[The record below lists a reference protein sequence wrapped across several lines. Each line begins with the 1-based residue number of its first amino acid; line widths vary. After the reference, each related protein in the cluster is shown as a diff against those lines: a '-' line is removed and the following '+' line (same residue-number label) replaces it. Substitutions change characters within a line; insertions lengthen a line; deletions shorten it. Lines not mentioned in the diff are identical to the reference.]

1 MKFKDFKN
9 YIFLHTF
16 VNKPIYFNSLR
27 YLVTGSQKSLKDFVR
42 KTLKTYHCRSVLD
55 ICCGTGDFIQKNKE
69 DYVGIDINP
78 YFISFA
84 QRKYG
89 NRKIKFI
96 HGNALSLPF
105 SPKKFDASLLVSTL
119 HHFSDQ
125 EVKILLEEAERVTK
139 KVVIIVDL
147 IPYPSNYLKR
157 FFVILDQGSF
167 VRKEKEKENLVS
179 QFFKIQST
187 NKLFAGLAE
196 QYGIVAEV
204 SQIK

>member
-1 MKFKDFKN
+1 MKFEDLKN
-9 YIFLHTF
+9 YIFLHSF
-16 VNKPIYFNSLR
+16 INRPIFFNSLR
-27 YLVTGSQKSLKDFVR
+27 YLVTGNQKSLKDFVE
-42 KTLKTYHCRSVLD
+42 KTLKTYRCQSVLD
-55 ICCGTGDFIQKNKE
+55 ICCGTGDFVQKNKF

-78 YFISFA
+78 GFIAFA

-89 NRKIKFI
+89 NKKIKFI
-96 HGNALSLPF
+96 HGNALNLPF
-105 SPKKFDASLLVSTL
+105 PSKKFDSSLIVSTL

-157 FFVILDQGSF
+157 FFVMLDQGSF
-167 VRKEKEKENLVS
+167 VRKEKEKESLVS
-179 QFFKIQST
+179 QFFRIQST
-187 NKLFAGLAE
+187 CKLFACLAE

-204 SQIK
+204 YQLK